1 MEYGNLKVIDL
12 YEITHIL
19 ARTRNKIK
27 MTNIAESGEK
37 YTEAHG
43 SRLLHFSEIADIN
56 SN

>member
-12 YEITHIL
+12 YETTHIL